1 MIIPVLVFML
11 AMSMKEAIGTSLAII
26 AVNSLIGFLGVLQNL
41 GASIDRLFLLSI
53 SAISVIGIFIGMYLT
68 KFLSGNLLKKS
79 FGYVVLGMG
88 IYILLK
94 ELI

>member
-1 MIIPVLVFML
+1 LIIPVLVFML